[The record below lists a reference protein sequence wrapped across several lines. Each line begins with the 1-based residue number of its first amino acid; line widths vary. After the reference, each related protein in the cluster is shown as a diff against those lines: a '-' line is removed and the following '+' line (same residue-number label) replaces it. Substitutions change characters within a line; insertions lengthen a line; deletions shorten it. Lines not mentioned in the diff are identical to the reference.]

1 MQSNIPP
8 EAAVGVIAVAFVG
21 IMIVLGLMLAISAVV
36 CYFTSEMVKRIPAEH
51 RKIEPN
57 MVWLL
62 MIPCFNL
69 IWNFFV
75 FPKVAASFK
84 SYFDSQNITDVGDC
98 AAQLSLIYCIVALT
112 IFIPYIKVV
121 GGPAALVLLILVLV
135 KFNDLKNRI
144 PLSA

>member
-1 MQSNIPP
+1 MQSNMPP
-8 EAAVGVIAVAFVG
+8 EAAVGVMAVAIVG
-21 IMIVLGLMLAISAVV
+21 VMIALGVMLAISAVV

-62 MIPCFNL
+62 MIPCFNI

-98 AAQLSLIYCIVALT
+98 AAQLSLIYCIVYAT
-112 IFIPYIKVV
+112 VIIPVINKIAA
-121 GGPAALVLLILVLV
+121 PASLVLLILVLI
-135 KFNDLKNRI
+135 KFNDLKTRI
-144 PLSA
+144 PVST